1 MKMWN
6 WILGQCTDEI
16 EIWDIVEPFVAV
28 KNDKQRPSE
37 EGQDEGGAQ
46 KRKGKG
52 KKSKKR
58 ANKRATLSK
67 DAQDQ
72 DQDEGAQN
80 DEGELREAI
89 DEKVLV
95 VSKIDSIQSGER
107 KFVLFCAVGVTALFV
122 FQYPSSSIE
131 YCDFGHPVIDFTL
144 DPNGG
149 IWVSLDINR
158 DASGI
163 VSPCDGA
170 SVRFTQLTE
179 TGKLVEIAKNQA
191 LLRSLNEKAAR
202 DTQEKM
208 LDFYADLKG
217 MPKWSGSL
225 KQGAGEDEVAES
237 ISGSQTPKPLTRREE
252 ARMKN
257 KKNVI
262 AKMQMTSAIDK
273 SKIGTV
279 RSIENVEKD
288 DAEERPETKR
298 SRLVVKSGNGDVNMG
313 M

>member
-1 MKMWN
+1 MK
-6 WILGQCTDEI
+6 L
-16 EIWDIVEPFVAV
+16 P
-28 KNDKQRPSE
+28 
-37 EGQDEGGAQ
+37 
-46 KRKGKG
+46 
-52 KKSKKR
+52 
-58 ANKRATLSK
+58 
-67 DAQDQ
+67 
-72 DQDEGAQN
+72 
-80 DEGELREAI
+80 
-89 DEKVLV
+89 
-95 VSKIDSIQSGER
+95 
-107 KFVLFCAVGVTALFV
+107 
-122 FQYPSSSIE
+122 
-131 YCDFGHPVIDFTL
+131 
-144 DPNGG
+144 
-149 IWVSLDINR
+149 
-158 DASGI
+158 
-163 VSPCDGA
+163 
-170 SVRFTQLTE
+170 
-179 TGKLVEIAKNQA
+179 
-191 LLRSLNEKAAR
+191 

>member
-1 MKMWN
+1 MK
-6 WILGQCTDEI
+6 L
-16 EIWDIVEPFVAV
+16 P
-28 KNDKQRPSE
+28 
-37 EGQDEGGAQ
+37 
-46 KRKGKG
+46 
-52 KKSKKR
+52 
-58 ANKRATLSK
+58 
-67 DAQDQ
+67 
-72 DQDEGAQN
+72 
-80 DEGELREAI
+80 
-89 DEKVLV
+89 
-95 VSKIDSIQSGER
+95 
-107 KFVLFCAVGVTALFV
+107 
-122 FQYPSSSIE
+122 
-131 YCDFGHPVIDFTL
+131 
-144 DPNGG
+144 
-149 IWVSLDINR
+149 
-158 DASGI
+158 
-163 VSPCDGA
+163 
-170 SVRFTQLTE
+170 
-179 TGKLVEIAKNQA
+179 
-191 LLRSLNEKAAR
+191 

-279 RSIENVEKD
+279 RSIEND